1 MDPETTYAEL
11 TSGDAGVVEQVG
23 ADAQDLSRSVDAD
36 ARAIVD
42 AVSRP
47 VWAGAAAKDSFETE
61 GLVAYLAA
69 AMAAFRL
76 YRAGE
81 VLEVVAADYRA
92 TCRSADHAIGIW
104 RGRPGG
110 PGAVLTDPLYE
121 AVVLGALRV
130 AESYWETSLLAGTA
144 ALQAVEAEI
153 EEWVA
158 RGAVLDYVFYVDN
171 DALPGPRIPD
181 SGINGVPGGWTQQG
195 LAYDPGTDRYYVSSY
210 DEDGGAQVTTI
221 DAGTGAPGASVPLA
235 GPGGSAPPNHVG
247 GIVVQGDQVLVTS
260 TEGDHSYVYVY
271 DRAAFEAGD
280 GQPVNALD
288 RIEAPASSYAT
299 IGPDGSLYLG
309 DWDGNELHQVALVNG
324 EYQTVESWNTPAG
337 SNGVVVQ
344 PGGVFTF
351 GVQTGRAER
360 GQLVTVDS
368 GGDGGNSQADLDG
381 ATTIDVG
388 NMVQNL
394 VVVDGRVVSITEA
407 GATQYGPGDP
417 GSTNPGALWGQTHL
431 SELVNGGAGYDV
443 EPRTLTEAAQALSAA
458 QAGISDEVG
467 RIAGLHLPS
476 AVLGD
481 VPGAPSFASGATA
494 YLDLT
499 SSRLLT
505 SADSIDVSVTGL
517 LAARTLYEETDSAAA
532 AEALTIVERM
542 V

>member
-11 TSGDAGVVEQVG
+11 TSGDAGAVEQVG

-47 VWAGAAAKDSFETE
+47 VWTGAAAKDSFETE

-69 AMAAFRL
+69 SMAAFRL

-81 VLEVVAADYRA
+81 VLEVVAADYRSA
-92 TCRSADHAIGIW
+92 CRSADHAIGIW

-110 PGAVLTDPLYE
+110 PGAVITDPLYE
-121 AVVLGALRV
+121 IVVNGALQV
-130 AESYWETSLLAGTA
+130 TGAYLQASYQQAVA
-144 ALQAVEAEI
+144 ALQSIEAEI

-158 RGAVLDYVFYVDN
+158 RGAVLDYVFYTDN
-171 DALPGPRIPD
+171 DALPGARIPD

-210 DEDGGAQVTTI
+210 DDDGGAQVTTI
-221 DAGTGAPGASVPLA
+221 DAGTGAPGPSVPLA

-260 TEGDHSYVYVY
+260 TEGDQSYVYVY

-299 IGPDGSLYLG
+299 VGPDGSLYLG
-309 DWDGNELHQVALVNG
+309 SWDEDDNGVLHQVALVNG
-324 EYQTVESWNTPAG
+324 EYQTVESWDTPPG
-337 SNGVVVQ
+337 VNGVAVQ

-351 GVQTGRAER
+351 GVQTGRNDR

-368 GGDGGNSQADLDG
+368 GGDGGNSQADIDG

-394 VVVDGRVVSITEA
+394 VIVDGRGRRRRHRGRSDAVRARRPGLRQPRRVVGTDAPQRARQRRRRLRRRAPDPDRGRA
-407 GATQYGPGDP
+407 GALRRPGGDLRRDRSDR
-417 GSTNPGALWGQTHL
+417 GSPPA
-431 SELVNGGAGYDV
+431 ERR
-443 EPRTLTEAAQALSAA
+443 PR
-458 QAGISDEVG
+458 
-467 RIAGLHLPS
+467 
-476 AVLGD
+476 
-481 VPGAPSFASGATA
+481 
-494 YLDLT
+494 
-499 SSRLLT
+499 
-505 SADSIDVSVTGL
+505 
-517 LAARTLYEETDSAAA
+517 
-532 AEALTIVERM
+532 
-542 V
+542 